1 VVDVDFTS
9 VESLAEPLKGQD
21 AIVST
26 VAAVAIPLQ
35 KNMIDAAIIAR
46 VKRFVPSEYGS
57 DLDNKHTRQN
67 PVFAEKVKIQ
77 EYLMEKAKS
86 SDLTYTFVYNGPFLD
101 WGLEQ
106 DFILEISD
114 YKPVLFDGGEQTF
127 CTTSLA
133 TASQAT
139 VALLER
145 FEETKNR
152 AIYIEDIKTS
162 QKQLYELAKQAAPGE
177 PWDVSYRDLDALRDE
192 TLARLSQG
200 VFDRETIVGLLKQ
213 SIFRKECGGSFKK
226 TDNEL
231 LGLKGKTEDD
241 VVEILQK
248 LLR

>member
-1 VVDVDFTS
+1 
-9 VESLAEPLKGQD
+9 
-21 AIVST
+21 
-26 VAAVAIPLQ
+26 
-35 KNMIDAAIIAR
+35 
-46 VKRFVPSEYGS
+46 
-57 DLDNKHTRQN
+57 
-67 PVFAEKVKIQ
+67 
-77 EYLMEKAKS
+77 MEKAKS